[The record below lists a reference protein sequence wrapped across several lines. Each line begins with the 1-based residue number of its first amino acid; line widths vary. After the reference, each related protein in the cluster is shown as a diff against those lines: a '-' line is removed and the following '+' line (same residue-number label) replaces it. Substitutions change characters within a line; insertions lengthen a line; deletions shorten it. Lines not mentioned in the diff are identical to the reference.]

1 MYSFNSR
8 DCSGGLNRILLMIPI
23 FLLILACGGTA
34 LTQQAPVPASQTEQ
48 LRLGGET
55 TPTHQAPTP
64 TAQTEQLPPGDTTR
78 NLVYA
83 GIERSYVLHVPTG
96 YDASRPT
103 PLVLAFHGIGLN
115 AEEMIR
121 ISGLSKQADISG
133 FIVAYPNGTGENKSW
148 NGGHCCGEAAK
159 NNVDDVGF
167 VRALIDELAALIN
180 IDPGRVYAT
189 GFSNGA
195 IMVYRLACELSDRI
209 AAIGPVSATQIL
221 DDQQACQ
228 PTRSV
233 PVIHF
238 HGTAD
243 RLNPYA
249 GGATQAGFQFV
260 SVDDAIQFW
269 VKKNG
274 CSTQV
279 QRTEAG
285 SIVHDLY
292 ASCSQNSAVELYTIQ
307 DGEHA
312 WPGGEAV
319 SPQVGEPT
327 MEISATSLMWEF
339 FDSHPMP

>member
-1 MYSFNSR
+1 MHSFNSHNHR
-8 DCSGGLNRILLMIPI
+8 GRLDHILFMLHL
-23 FLLILACGGTA
+23 FLLILACSGAT
-34 LTQQAPVPASQTEQ
+34 LTQPALAPIVQTGQ
-48 LRLGGET
+48 L
-55 TPTHQAPTP
+55 TPGH
-64 TAQTEQLPPGDTTR
+64 TTR
-78 NLVYA
+78 SLIYA
-83 GIERSYVLHVPTG
+83 GIERTYVLHIPPG
-96 YDASRPT
+96 YDSTRPT

-115 AEEMIR
+115 AEEIIR
-121 ISGLSKQADISG
+121 ISGFSEQADTTG
-133 FIVAYPNGTGENKSW
+133 FVVVYPNGTGEKPSW
-148 NGGHCCGEAAK
+148 NGGHCCGVAAI

-167 VRALIDELAALIN
+167 VRALIEELSTFIN
-180 IDPGRVYAT
+180 IEPSRIYAT

-221 DDQQACQ
+221 EDVQACH
-228 PTRSV
+228 PARSV

-249 GGATQAGFQFV
+249 GGATQAGFQFI
-260 SVDDAIQFW
+260 SVEDAIQFW
-269 VKKNG
+269 VEKNE
-274 CSTQV
+274 CSDQV

-285 SIVHDLY
+285 SIAHDLY
-292 ASCSQNSAVELYTIQ
+292 APCSQNSAVELYTIQ